1 MINNLIKNINGY
13 SCVRC
18 GNNIK
23 EIDNF
28 CRNCGEPISVEA
40 KKLKE
45 EQELSIKLKTVK
57 EIIEITKN
65 PLIIDYLKT
74 LRK

>member
-1 MINNLIKNINGY
+1 MIGNLIKNENGY
-13 SCVRC
+13 SCVKC
-18 GNNIK
+18 GNNVK

-28 CRNCGEPISVEA
+28 CKNCGEPISVEA
-40 KKLKE
+40 KQLRD
-45 EQELSIKLKTVK
+45 EQALSIKLKTVK

-65 PLIIDYLKT
+65 PLIIDYLKS